1 MNIFKNGDF
10 LHIEFSNGE
19 VYDSHEQS
27 AEDWEFILENK
38 DDENVI
44 YDRFMIQKEGIITPE
59 MIKRSNVLKLRGA
72 SVYMKDVSEISIPN
86 DFVAKILEAENN
98 GDEVALQT
106 YINFWKL
113 VSLNPD
119 ARVRNNMFWF
129 IRKWDM
135 RINKSGLIVA
145 YRNAVL
151 KNSVLSTE
159 EVKDILNSYYKVKY
173 VEKEDPN
180 DIDWDDNGRTLQDYY
195 NQILNDTDES
205 PVYTD
210 MHSHTTTIKL
220 GHPVSIPREDC
231 DAEQENSCSR
241 GLHVGAKGWL
251 KENYYGGVGLQ
262 VLVNPANVVA
272 VPTIDEYGK
281 MRCCEYFPIN
291 IIDFDEFGN
300 VIEPEYD
307 LDDDIIYLSKYDYE
321 GEVNNEDIDNYTI
334 NTKMSREDIY
344 ESILEGLAESY
355 Q

>member
-1 MNIFKNGDF
+1 MNIFKNGGYI
-10 LHIEFSNGE
+10 HIEFSNGE

-27 AEDWEFILENK
+27 AEDWEFIVENK
-38 DDENVI
+38 GNEEAI
-44 YDRFMIQKEGIITPE
+44 YNRFMMKQDVITPQ
-59 MIKRSNVLKLRGA
+59 MIKASNVLKLRGA

-129 IRKWDM
+129 IRKWNM

-151 KNSVLSTE
+151 KNSKLTTE
-159 EVKDILNSYYKVKY
+159 EVKEILNCYYKVKY
-173 VEKEDPN
+173 IEQEDPN
-180 DIDWDDNGRTLQDYY
+180 EVPWDDNKSLQDYY
-195 NQILNDTDES
+195 NQILDGTDGS

-220 GHPVSIPREDC
+220 GHPVSIPREEC
-231 DAEQENSCSR
+231 DAEQEHSCSR

-272 VPTIDEYGK
+272 VPK
-281 MRCCEYFPIN
+281 HKW
-291 IIDFDEFGN
+291 
-300 VIEPEYD
+300 D
-307 LDDDIIYLSKYDYE
+307 L
-321 GEVNNEDIDNYTI
+321 
-334 NTKMSREDIY
+334 
-344 ESILEGLAESY
+344 
-355 Q
+355 

>member
-19 VYDSHEQS
+19 VYDSHEES
-27 AEDWEFILENK
+27 AEDWDFIVENK
-38 DDENVI
+38 DDEASI
-44 YDRFMIQKEGIITPE
+44 YNRFMAKQNVITPE
-59 MIKRSNVLKLRGA
+59 MIKASNILKLRGA
-72 SVYMKDVSEISIPN
+72 SVYMDGVSEISIPD
-86 DFVAKILEAENN
+86 DFVAKILEAENS

-129 IRKWDM
+129 IRKWNM

-151 KNSVLSTE
+151 RNYELTTKE
-159 EVKDILNSYYKVKY
+159 IKDILNSYYKVKY
-173 VEKEDPN
+173 VEKEDPSE
-180 DIDWDDNGRTLQDYY
+180 IPWDDNKSLQDYY
-195 NQILNDTDES
+195 NQIVDGTNGS

-210 MHSHTTTIKL
+210 AHSHTTTIRL
-220 GHPVSIPREDC
+220 GHPVSIPREEC
-231 DAEQENSCSR
+231 DAEQEHSCSR

-291 IIDFDEFGN
+291 LIDFDENGN

-307 LDDDIIYLSKYDYE
+307 LDDDLIYLSKYDYE

-334 NTKMSREDIY
+334 NGNISREDIY
-344 ESILEGLAESY
+344 ESILESLA
-355 Q
+355 

>member
-44 YDRFMIQKEGIITPE
+44 YNRFMVRNEGIVTPE
-59 MIKRSNVLKLRGA
+59 TIKHSNVLKLRGA
-72 SVYMKDVSEISIPN
+72 SVYMKGVSEISIPA
-86 DFVAKILEAENN
+86 DFVAKILEAEHNE
-98 GDEVALQT
+98 DEETLQS

-129 IRKWDM
+129 IRKWNM

-151 KNSVLSTE
+151 KNSELTTE
-159 EVKDILNSYYKVKY
+159 EVKEILNSYYKVKY

-180 DIDWDDNGRTLQDYY
+180 EISWNDDKSLQDYY
-195 NQILNDTDES
+195 NQILDGTDGS

-210 MHSHTTTIKL
+210 AHSHTTTIKL

-231 DAEQENSCSR
+231 DAEQEHSCSR

-251 KENYYGGVGLQ
+251 RENYYGGVGLQ

-291 IIDFDEFGN
+291 IIDFDEYGN
-300 VIEPEYD
+300 VVEPEYD

-321 GEVNNEDIDNYTI
+321 GEVNNEDVDNYTLDV
-334 NTKMSREDIY
+334 KMNREDIY

>member
-10 LHIEFSNGE
+10 LHVEFSNGE
-19 VYDSHEQS
+19 VYDSKIQNE
-27 AEDWEFILENK
+27 EDWQFILEHK
-38 DDENVI
+38 TDEESI
-44 YDRFMIQKEGIITPE
+44 YQRL
-59 MIKRSNVLKLRGA
+59 MIKDALVTPKMVENSSILKLRGA
-72 SVYMKDVSEISIPN
+72 SVYMNGVSEISIPA
-86 DFVAKILEAENN
+86 DFVAKIIDAERNN
-98 GDEVALQT
+98 DQEALQT
-106 YINFWKL
+106 YINFWTL

-119 ARVRNNMFWF
+119 ARVRNNIFWF
-129 IRKWDM
+129 IRKWNM

-151 KNSVLSTE
+151 KNSTLTTD
-159 EVKDILNSYYKVKY
+159 EVKEILNSYYKVKY
-173 VEKEDPN
+173 IEKEDPN
-180 DIDWDDNGRTLQDYY
+180 EIPWDDNKSLQDYY
-195 NQILNDTDES
+195 NQILNDSDGS

-210 MHSHTTTIKL
+210 AHSHTTTIRL

-231 DAEQENSCSR
+231 DAEQEHSCSR

-291 IIDFDEFGN
+291 LIDFDENGN

-307 LDDDIIYLSKYDYE
+307 LDDDIIYLSIEDYK
-321 GEVNNEDIDNYTI
+321 GEVNNVDLDNYTI
-334 NTKMSREDIY
+334 TNNVNREDIY
-344 ESILEGLAESY
+344 DSILESLA
-355 Q
+355 